1 MADSFE
7 KLMWEHILSSE
18 TSNIGESIVDGVPQY
33 FFYSPRFARLFWR
46 MFEAGPSWQWGLV
59 ELDFFD
65 DILITHMREGHV
77 RFRPRLDYVRV
88 SDFRTYGL
96 ELMYQEI
103 GDMYLDTTST
113 DADSY

>member
-7 KLMWEHILSSE
+7 KLMWEHILSNE
-18 TSNIGESIVDGVPQY
+18 PSNIGEHIVDGVPQN

-46 MFEAGPSWQWGLV
+46 MFEAGSSWKWGLV

-65 DILITHMREGHV
+65 DMLITHMREGYV
-77 RFRPRLDYVRV
+77 RFRPRIDHVRV
-88 SDFRTYGL
+88 SDFNTYGL

-103 GDMYLDTTST
+103 GDMYLDTST